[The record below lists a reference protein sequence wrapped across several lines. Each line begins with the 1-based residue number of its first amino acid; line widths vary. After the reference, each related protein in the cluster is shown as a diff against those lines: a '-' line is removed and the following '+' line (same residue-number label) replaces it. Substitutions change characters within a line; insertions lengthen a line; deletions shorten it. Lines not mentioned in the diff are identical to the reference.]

1 MCPGA
6 LCATMK
12 AKKNFGGRIMK
23 KLLMI
28 VAVICLIACVL
39 SLLLSALSWNGYYN
53 VMDGSPELY
62 IRLKQRMLYCLIV
75 GIVLAAAGA
84 ASLYFRTKL

>member
-1 MCPGA
+1 
-6 LCATMK
+6 
-12 AKKNFGGRIMK
+12 MK
-23 KLLMI
+23 KLLLI

-39 SLLLSALSWNGYYN
+39 SLLLSVLSWHGYYN

-75 GIVLAAAGA
+75 GIILAAAGA